1 MRGEGTS
8 RSGTTLCQGLIFLYS
23 VAAWIPTAVGEVLR
37 GTPHVLCGTTQ
48 TRNPSPR
55 VEEQLDYFQL
65 GVNQFLV
72 WQWKSVVTK
81 KKTHLLLSTS
91 CGFGSTH
98 SHRAILQSWDK
109 PIPYFFFFFS
119 THSEHHSLFWWGRF
133 GFLILKK
140 DNASDNAGLLGKL

>member
-1 MRGEGTS
+1 MRGETTS
-8 RSGTTLCQGLIFLYS
+8 RSGTTLCQWLIFWYS

-72 WQWKSVVTK
+72 WQWKSDVTK
-81 KKTHLLLSTS
+81 KNASFYPRAVVLGLHIPIGQYCSPETNLSL
-91 CGFGSTH
+91 
-98 SHRAILQSWDK
+98 I
-109 PIPYFFFFFS
+109 FFFLIQHIQNTIPFFGEGGLGS
-119 THSEHHSLFWWGRF
+119 CFSKRTML
-133 GFLILKK
+133 LIML
-140 DNASDNAGLLGKL
+140 DY